1 MMIDREKVLKGLDC
15 CSDLAR
21 CEECPYDQ
29 HALFIAECTSALAKD
44 ALELLKEQ
52 EDRIGVLNKAIEQ
65 TPKPTKLLDV
75 FGDGYA
81 KVVRCKDCK
90 HWWKKNELCTHEKT
104 MDGSVCCLE
113 AKPDFYCGYG
123 ERR

>member
-1 MMIDREKVLKGLDC
+1 MGDREWCKKN
-15 CSDLAR
+15 
-21 CEECPYDQ
+21 CPYEPDCYGWGYDVCNYV
-29 HALFIAECTSALAKD
+29 IS
-44 ALELLKEQ
+44 LLKEQ
-52 EDRIGVLNKAIEQ
+52 EERIGALTRAIEQ